1 MASTDLTTIEKGSF
15 LALDRSITEIR
26 EIIDDT
32 LAGQQLGEFDLP
44 RVGIPPGG
52 GGHWTIPTA
61 LGDDS
66 SPELTGIVVAF
77 QRTRAYWPSP
87 DPTGEPPVCRSHD
100 ALVGIGDPGGDC
112 RTCPLAQYGSSP
124 KGDNAQAC
132 KEREVW
138 FMLREGSFLPLVL
151 TLPATSLKGAK
162 RYRVN
167 LASGAIRLSDVV
179 TAITLRKE
187 RGPSGD
193 YGIAEPRVA
202 AKLSEEAAS
211 AARAYAAEL
220 RPMFAAAAASVAESA
235 PNGAPKVDADGDGI
249 EEA

>member
-1 MASTDLTTIEKGSF
+1 MATSTELAIVEKGKF
-15 LALDRSITEIR
+15 LALDRNLSEIR
-26 EIIDDT
+26 EILDDT
-32 LAGQQLGEFDLP
+32 LAGQTLGEFDLP

-66 SPELTGIVVAF
+66 SPELTGVVVAF
-77 QRTRAYWPSP
+77 QRTRAYWENP

-100 ALVGIGDPGGDC
+100 AKIGIGTPGGPC
-112 RTCPLAQYGSSP
+112 ASCPLAQYGSSP

-162 RYRVN
+162 RYRIN

-179 TAITLRKE
+179 TAVTLRKE

-202 AKLSEEAAS
+202 AKLDPAAAE

-220 RPMFAAAAASVAESA
+220 RPMFEAAAAQVTEA
-235 PNGAPKVDADGDGI
+235 PPDGAPKVDDDPKA
-249 EEA
+249 